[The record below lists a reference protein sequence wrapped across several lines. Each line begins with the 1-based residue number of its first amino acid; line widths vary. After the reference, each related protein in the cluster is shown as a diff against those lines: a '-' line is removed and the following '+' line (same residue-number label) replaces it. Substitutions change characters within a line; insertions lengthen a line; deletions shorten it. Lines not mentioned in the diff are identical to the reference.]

1 MSDDGSFWGGFAA
14 GALATLFLVF
24 ICLAIRETARNADAE
39 ILRVEYKN
47 INNGASREMV
57 EDMVKTHFPSSKWE
71 NVEYD
76 CSKNRV
82 KVEFSNP

>member
-1 MSDDGSFWGGFAA
+1 MSDDGCFWGGFAV
-14 GALATLFLVF
+14 GALAILFLMF
-24 ICLAIRETARNADAE
+24 MCFAIHETVRNKDPE
-39 ILRVEYKN
+39 ILRIEYKN
-47 INNGASREMV
+47 INNGASRELV

>member
-1 MSDDGSFWGGFAA
+1 MSDEGCFWGGFAV
-14 GALATLFLVF
+14 GALAMLFLVF
-24 ICLAIRETARNADAE
+24 VCLTTRESVKNKDSE

-47 INNGASREMV
+47 VNIGASREMV

>member
-1 MSDDGSFWGGFAA
+1 MSDDRCFWGGFTIGAVSLLVLVLVVLSCREA
-14 GALATLFLVF
+14 G
-24 ICLAIRETARNADAE
+24 RNRDSE
-39 ILRVEYKN
+39 ILRIEYKN
-47 INNGASREMV
+47 SNNGASREMV
-57 EDMVKTHFPSSKWE
+57 EDMVKTQFPSSKWE

>member
-1 MSDDGSFWGGFAA
+1 MNDEGSFWGGFA
-14 GALATLFLVF
+14 GGVLATLFLVF
-24 ICLAIRETARNADAE
+24 VCFAIRETARNKDSE
-39 ILRVEYKN
+39 ILRIEYKN
-47 INNGASREMV
+47 INNGASRELV

-76 CSKNRV
+76 CSKIRV

>member
-1 MSDDGSFWGGFAA
+1 MSDEGCFWGGFAV
-14 GALATLFLVF
+14 GAASILVLVF
-24 ICLAIRETARNADAE
+24 VILTCREAGRNRDSE

-47 INNGASREMV
+47 VNNGASREMV
-57 EDMVKTHFPSSKWE
+57 EDMVKTHFPSNKWE

-82 KVEFSNP
+82 NVEFSNP

>member
-1 MSDDGSFWGGFAA
+1 MSDDGCFWGGFAA
-14 GALATLFLVF
+14 GALAMLFLGFV
-24 ICLAIRETARNADAE
+24 CLTVRESVRNKDSE
-39 ILRVEYKN
+39 ILRIEYKN

-57 EDMVKTHFPSSKWE
+57 EDMVKIQFPSSKWE

-82 KVEFSNP
+82 NVEFSNP

>member
-1 MSDDGSFWGGFAA
+1 MSDEGNFWGGFAT
-14 GALATLFLVF
+14 GAVATLFLVF
-24 ICLAIRETARNADAE
+24 ICLAIRETARNSDPE
-39 ILRVEYKN
+39 ILRIEYKN
-47 INNGASREMV
+47 INNGASRELV

-76 CSKNRV
+76 CSKIRV

>member
-14 GALATLFLVF
+14 GVLATLFLVF
-24 ICLAIRETARNADAE
+24 VCSAIWNVAKNNASE

-47 INNGASREMV
+47 LNNGASREIV

>member
-1 MSDDGSFWGGFAA
+1 MSDEGCFWGGFAV
-14 GALATLFLVF
+14 GVVSTLVMVLVV
-24 ICLAIRETARNADAE
+24 LTYLETNRNQDNE
-39 ILRVEYKN
+39 ILRIEYKN
-47 INNGASREMV
+47 INNGASRELV

-76 CSKNRV
+76 CSKIRV

>member
-1 MSDDGSFWGGFAA
+1 MSDEGTFWGGFAA
-14 GALATLFLVF
+14 GAVATLFLVF
-24 ICLAIRETARNADAE
+24 ICLAIRETARNKDSE
-39 ILRVEYKN
+39 ILRIEYKN
-47 INNGASREMV
+47 ENNGASRELV
-57 EDMVKTHFPSSKWE
+57 EDMVKTQFPSSKWE

>member
-1 MSDDGSFWGGFAA
+1 MSDEGCFWSGFA
-14 GALATLFLVF
+14 GGVLATLFLVF
-24 ICLAIRETARNADAE
+24 TCLAICETVRNRDSE

-47 INNGASREMV
+47 LNNGASRELV
-57 EDMVKTHFPSSKWE
+57 EDMVKTQFPSSKWE

-76 CSKNRV
+76 CSKIRV

>member
-1 MSDDGSFWGGFAA
+1 MSDEGTFWGGFAA
-14 GALATLFLVF
+14 GAVATLFLVF
-24 ICLAIRETARNADAE
+24 ICLAIRETGRNRDSE
-39 ILRVEYKN
+39 ILRIEYKN

-57 EDMVKTHFPSSKWE
+57 EDMVKTQFPSNKWE

>member
-1 MSDDGSFWGGFAA
+1 MSDEGCFWGGVTV
-14 GALATLFLVF
+14 GAVVMLTLTLLFCGVRS
-24 ICLAIRETARNADAE
+24 AQHEKDSE

>member
-1 MSDDGSFWGGFAA
+1 MSDNGCFWGGFAV
-14 GALATLFLVF
+14 GAVSILLLVF
-24 ICLAIRETARNADAE
+24 AVLSFREANRNNDSE

-47 INNGASREMV
+47 VNNGASREMV
-57 EDMVKTHFPSSKWE
+57 EDMVKTQFPSSKWE

>member
-1 MSDDGSFWGGFAA
+1 MSDDRCFWGGFTLGAA
-14 GALATLFLVF
+14 VMLVLTLFFCGV
-24 ICLAIRETARNADAE
+24 REASRNRDSE
-39 ILRVEYKN
+39 ILRIEYKN

-57 EDMVKTHFPSSKWE
+57 EDMVKTQFPLSKWE

>member
-1 MSDDGSFWGGFAA
+1 MSNDGCFWGGFTI
-14 GALATLFLVF
+14 GAVVMLVLTLFF
-24 ICLAIRETARNADAE
+24 YGIRDASRNRDSE
-39 ILRVEYKN
+39 ILRIEYKN
-47 INNGASREMV
+47 TNNGASREMV

>member
-1 MSDDGSFWGGFAA
+1 MSDEGCFWSGFTI
-14 GALATLFLVF
+14 GAVLILVLVF
-24 ICLAIRETARNADAE
+24 VILFRREASMNKDSE
-39 ILRVEYKN
+39 ILRIEYKN
-47 INNGASREMV
+47 INNGASRKIV

>member
-1 MSDDGSFWGGFAA
+1 MSDEGCFFGGFAVGAVSVLVLVLVILSCREA
-14 GALATLFLVF
+14 GG
-24 ICLAIRETARNADAE
+24 NKNSE

-47 INNGASREMV
+47 INDGASRELV

>member
-1 MSDDGSFWGGFAA
+1 MSDDRCFWGGFAA

-24 ICLAIRETARNADAE
+24 ICLTIHETSKNVDTE